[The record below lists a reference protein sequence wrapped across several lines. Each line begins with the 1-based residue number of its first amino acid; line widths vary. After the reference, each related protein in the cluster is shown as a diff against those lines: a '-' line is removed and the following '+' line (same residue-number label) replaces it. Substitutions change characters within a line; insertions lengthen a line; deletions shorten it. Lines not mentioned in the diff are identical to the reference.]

1 VFKSFK
7 AMPSILKWLCVVGLV
22 PPLFLFGTLI
32 PNGSI
37 NVDGKP
43 MANSDWWSSG
53 AGAVVA
59 VLAIVMTAAEI
70 MLLRRSKYGRPIYL
84 IGMALTMA
92 SGPPIEKLLE
102 PNATPYL
109 QPLVFNLVI
118 VVLVAWYLYGN
129 KAVQKYFHPTDAGLK
144 PG

>member
-1 VFKSFK
+1 
-7 AMPSILKWLCVVGLV
+7 MPRILKWLTVIGLV
-22 PPLFLFGTLI
+22 PPLFLLGTLI

-43 MANSDWWSSG
+43 LANSDWWSCG

-70 MLLRRSKYGRPIYL
+70 LLLRRSKYARPVFL
-84 IGMALTMA
+84 VGMALTMA
-92 SGPPIEKLLE
+92 SGSLIEKLLK

-109 QPLVFNLVI
+109 QPLVFNLAI
-118 VVLVAWYLYGN
+118 VVLVAWYLYGSN
-129 KAVQKYFHPTDAGLK
+129 SVKKYFHPADTGLK
-144 PG
+144 PATTE